1 MLALLVTLLLGA
13 QTVTLDDVQQIQ
25 NRMDAVSTDIEQLR
39 ARDSARA
46 VELQRDLDQVRDD
59 VGYLRVRLRRN
70 EIVTRSDYDDVR
82 DRLEAIRDRAA
93 PDSPRASAGDEIAV
107 GTEFEVRLQTS
118 LSSDTARVEDR
129 FDATVVAP
137 LARLVLP

>member
-1 MLALLVTLLLGA
+1 
-13 QTVTLDDVQQIQ
+13 DDVQQIQ
-25 NRMDAVSTDIEQLR
+25 NRMDAVSTDVDQLR

-70 EIVTRSDYDDVR
+70 ETVTRSDYDDVR
-82 DRLEAIRDRAA
+82 ARLDDIRDRA
-93 PDSPRASAGDEIAV
+93 RTSAGDEIPV

-118 LSSDTARVEDR
+118 LSSATARVEDR
-129 FDATVVAP
+129 VDATVVDDLRAGGRVVVP
-137 LARLVLP
+137 AGAV